1 MDTEAM
7 RAYVGGSCRRR
18 REGTATETMPREL
31 IPMDEWN
38 CLPAERRLQRLLGMS
53 LDDCKAVLEVDPL
66 DCHPAMLN
74 AKIQVIRAVLH
85 TTVKLGLE
93 SRRLADERER
103 VIGELAAEF
112 RKGVPPSD

>member
-1 MDTEAM
+1 MDTEPM
-7 RAYVGGSCRRR
+7 RAYVGGSSRRK
-18 REGTATETMPREL
+18 REGTSAETMAREL
-31 IPMDEWN
+31 IPRDEWN
-38 CLPAERRLQRLLGMS
+38 QLPVDGRLQRLLGMS

-93 SRRLADERER
+93 SRRLADEREK
-103 VIGELAAEF
+103 VIHELAAEF

>member
-7 RAYVGGSCRRR
+7 RAYVGADVGENVRNS
-18 REGTATETMPREL
+18 TKTMAREL
-31 IPMDEWN
+31 IPRDEWN
-38 CLPAERRLQRLLGMS
+38 QLPVDGRLQRLLGMS
-53 LDDCKAVLEVDPL
+53 LDDCKSLLEVDPL

-85 TTVKLGLE
+85 TSVKLGLE
-93 SRRLADERER
+93 SRRLAEERDR

-112 RKGVPPSD
+112 RKGVPPSE

>member
-7 RAYVGGSCRRR
+7 RAYVGADVGENVRNS
-18 REGTATETMPREL
+18 TKTMAREL
-31 IPMDEWN
+31 IPRDEWN
-38 CLPAERRLQRLLGMS
+38 QLPVDGRLQRLLGMS
-53 LDDCKAVLEVDPL
+53 LDNCKSLLEVDPL
-66 DCHPAMLN
+66 DCPPATLN

-93 SRRLADERER
+93 SRRLADEREK
-103 VIGELAAEF
+103 VIHELAAEF

>member
-1 MDTEAM
+1 MA
-7 RAYVGGSCRRR
+7 
-18 REGTATETMPREL
+18 REL
-31 IPMDEWN
+31 FPKDEWN
-38 CLPAERRLQRLLGMS
+38 RLPAEGRLQRLLGMS

-93 SRRLADERER
+93 SQRLAEERER
-103 VIGELAAEF
+103 VISEIAEAF
-112 RKGVPPSD
+112 RKGVPRSE

>member
-7 RAYVGGSCRRR
+7 RAYVGADVGENVRNS
-18 REGTATETMPREL
+18 TKTMAREL
-31 IPMDEWN
+31 IPRDEWN
-38 CLPAERRLQRLLGMS
+38 QLPVDRRLQRLLGMS
-53 LDDCKAVLEVDPL
+53 LDNCKSLLEVDPL
-66 DCHPAMLN
+66 DCPPATLN

-93 SRRLADERER
+93 SRRLADEREK
-103 VIGELAAEF
+103 VIHELAAEF